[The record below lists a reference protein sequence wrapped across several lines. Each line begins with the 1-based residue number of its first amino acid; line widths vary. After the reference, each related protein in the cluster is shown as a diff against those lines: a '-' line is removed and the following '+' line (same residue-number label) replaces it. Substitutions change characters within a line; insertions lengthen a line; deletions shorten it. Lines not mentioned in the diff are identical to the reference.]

1 MSTPAWLKQAVFYQ
15 VYPQSFFDSNA
26 DGIGDLEGI
35 VTKLDYL
42 TELGVNA
49 LWINPC
55 FESPFRDAGY
65 DVSNYLSVA
74 SRYGDNA
81 ALERLVAEA
90 HRRDIRVCLDLVA
103 GHTSDQHPWFIES
116 SRPETN
122 EYSDRYIWTHSPWFT
137 VDGDLRFISGT
148 TDRTGAFAINFFA
161 HQPALN
167 YGFGEPN
174 RSYQQGYDEPGPCA
188 TRAALKEVMAFW
200 LDRGV
205 DGFRV
210 DMAASLVKRDPYG
223 IHIRRLWRDVRQWLD
238 ANYTE
243 RVLIAEWGEPER
255 AIDAGFDV
263 DFMLHFGVPG
273 YDALFFGPESRFP
286 PGRTACYFD
295 ASAEGDFRRFWETFS
310 FQHERIRGKGY
321 LSIPSG
327 NHDIQRPSVGRDRA
341 DLKVIQTFL
350 LTWPQVPFLYYGDEI
365 GMRYLADLPSKEG
378 GYERTGSRTPMQWDD
393 SALAGFSGAPEQLS
407 HLPIDPSPERP
418 TVAAQRADEDS
429 LWHHVERLIYL
440 RQTEPDLLP
449 DAPIEL
455 LSEGNGYPLV
465 YRRGET
471 LLIAIN
477 PGSHTHEVRLERT
490 GDAEPVLAYHCRV
503 GHEDSGWILH
513 IGARGY
519 GIFGIR

>member
-1 MSTPAWLKQAVFYQ
+1 MSTPGWLKQAVFYQ
-15 VYPQSFFDSNA
+15 VYLQSFFDSNA
-26 DGIGDLEGI
+26 DGIGDLDG
-35 VTKLDYL
+35 VVAKLDYL
-42 TELGVNA
+42 TDLGINA
-49 LWINPC
+49 LWISPC
-55 FESPFRDAGY
+55 FESPYRDAGY
-65 DVSNYLSVA
+65 DVSDYLSVA
-74 SRYGDNA
+74 PRYGDNA

-103 GHTSDQHPWFIES
+103 GHTSDQHPWFVES
-116 SRPETN
+116 SRPESN
-122 EYSDRYIWTHSPWFT
+122 ELSDRYIWTRSAWST
-137 VDGDLRFISGT
+137 ADEDLSFISGT
-148 TDRTGAFAINFFA
+148 TDRNGAFAINFFA

-167 YGFGEPN
+167 YGFGEPI
-174 RSYQQGYDEPGPCA
+174 RGYQQGYDAPGPRA
-188 TRAALKEVMAFW
+188 TRAALREVMAFW

-210 DMAASLVKRDPYG
+210 DMAASLVKRDPHG
-223 IHIRRLWRDVRQWLD
+223 IYIRRLWREVREWLD
-238 ANYTE
+238 ANYAD

-255 AIDAGFDV
+255 AVDAGFHV

-273 YDALFFGPESRFP
+273 YDALFFGPECRFP
-286 PGRTACYFD
+286 PGRRECYFD
-295 ASAEGDFRRFWETFS
+295 ASAQGDFQRFCEAFS
-310 FQHERIRGKGY
+310 FQHERTRSRGY

-327 NHDIQRPSVGRDRA
+327 NHDFQRPSSGRDSA

-393 SALAGFSGAPEQLS
+393 SALAGFSAAAEQLS
-407 HLPIDPSPERP
+407 DLPIDPSPDRP
-418 TVAAQRADEDS
+418 NVAAQRADKDS

-449 DAPIEL
+449 DAPVEL

-471 LLIAIN
+471 LLIALN
-477 PGSHTHEVRLERT
+477 PGSQPHEVRLERT
-490 GDAEPVLAYHCRV
+490 GDAATVLAYHCRV
-503 GHEDSGWILH
+503 SHDERGWILH